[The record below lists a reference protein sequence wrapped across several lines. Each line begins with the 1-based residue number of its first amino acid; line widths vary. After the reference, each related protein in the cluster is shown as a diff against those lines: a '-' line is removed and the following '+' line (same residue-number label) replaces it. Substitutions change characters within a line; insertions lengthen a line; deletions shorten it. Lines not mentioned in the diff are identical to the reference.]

1 MKREYYRATAV
12 YKVGQKEAE
21 QYRNHFVKT
30 GEKRAF
36 VDVKNGKIFVHCA
49 MTPVNNGTEKNGRS
63 NTETFLLKSEIELP
77 GKPYYQL
84 TLMIKP
90 RDGKVVKIVNKAT
103 GEIIEPFY
111 VSKEGDGA
119 KYAFCQTYLHGV
131 NREAFVIEVLADG
144 RVVIDDVSTPIRA
157 GQAYFN
163 LVSGVINERF
173 QTYLGEDALEKEL
186 QKLPEFLTP
195 AIGPILSAHQ
205 ELEASAPETAMKAAF
220 KNALAPELEKLLAP
234 KKS

>member
-1 MKREYYRATAV
+1 MKKEYYRATAV
-12 YKVGQKEAE
+12 YKVGKEEAE
-21 QYRNHFVKT
+21 RHRNDFVKT

-49 MTPVNNGTEKNGRS
+49 MTPVKSDAEKKGRS
-63 NTETFLLKSEIELP
+63 TTETFLLKPEIELP
-77 GKPYYQL
+77 GRPYYQL

-90 RDGKVVKIVNKAT
+90 RDGKVVKIVNKGT
-103 GEIIEPFY
+103 GDVVEPFY
-111 VSKEGDGA
+111 VSKEVGGA

-157 GQAYFN
+157 GHAYFN

-173 QTYLGEDALEKEL
+173 QTYLGEEALEKEL

-205 ELEASAPETAMKAAF
+205 ELEARAPETEMRAAF
-220 KNALAPELEKLLAP
+220 KNALAPELEKLLTS